1 MSRFLKSRQTMWAR
15 AVILFIG
22 VVFHY
27 QQALAVDTYMAEFMI
42 ESNAT
47 MYVSG
52 ALSAIKQIAT
62 PNTTVTIELLELTA
76 ECQIVGNASTCN
88 CSSAYIWSN
97 DVCGNFQCC
106 NDAYCNANISHY
118 PALCIPKVKVR
129 LNGTV
134 QVRLTITQTDTIK
147 KQLTDGFKQL
157 HGFGCLNVSG
167 PRDDGQIVDF
177 KVDLSVIFLT
187 DTLAKIIADLEPTVG
202 KIAVETSGLV
212 SIQYPMDTVKFSS
225 TPTLNCRFEE
235 KANGSWN
242 WKLLKGNKTFDLNT
256 GSSITVSFPNE
267 TPSNYTTVQILKL
280 SGNWA
285 GIYQCGFSK
294 GSIVHAA
301 SAELKVALLPD
312 KITMTSDPLTV
323 DCQDAAPHVTVTAT
337 IDNSTEQYTVTWFY
351 QNNLQTTNLQ
361 TQPVPPAGIAYT
373 TEIYINCSPSSS
385 PHVVTVNFKNQ
396 MDENKIASI
405 TIPVIYAQD
414 KNQACPEENNVWP
427 KTPKGVTV
435 TIRKC
440 EVNRVGYKERT
451 CKGPEWMQVLDN
463 CVNEQLN
470 KVVNAAADFKEGLGA
485 TLQVAIQIF
494 SDLKNSMV
502 ADSVADLSASIN
514 VLDIMSRASETI
526 TLDNSILDAFLDA
539 ASNMLNNSWKAVN
552 KTLEYDMSS
561 KYLTSI
567 EGLVNNIKM
576 NTSDGNDTPN
586 IQLKLC
592 NVQNSTSCNDIVF
605 DVEVILALSS
615 GIVKIVGVK
624 NLADKLNNSKFS
636 GYKFPSIVVSAT
648 LQNSNDSIIDIK
660 LDFPIN
666 QSMAQDS
673 NILCVFWNTT
683 LNEWS
688 EEGCKWKKSVNN
700 RSYCECTHLTSF
712 SVLMSKFPVTLLFL
726 DEITYVGL
734 GVSICSLLIFL
745 IIEALVW
752 SAVVKSNL
760 SHFRH
765 TALVNISLCLLLADC
780 SFLAAC
786 ISSIKTSTWCLILTV
801 TRQFFFL
808 AMFCWMLCL
817 SIMLLHQL
825 IFIFHPLRKRVYL
838 LLSPILGYICPT
850 LIVSATYVYYKYTGK
865 PYHDTETC
873 WLTYEGLLKGSIH
886 AFILPVWTIVLM
898 NLFSMGV
905 VIMTLLKSTV
915 SDGSKAD
922 EKEAAKSIM
931 KVMVFL
937 TPVFGVTWVLGFC
950 VYLIDIKAPMGV
962 LMHYAFTI
970 INSFQGLFI
979 LLTGCFAEKRV
990 RDEVLKLFL
999 AGAPTTKGK
1008 SESIKN
1014 LTKSTSN
1021 N

>member
-167 PRDDGQIVDF
+167 PRDAGQIVDF

-225 TPTLNCRFEE
+225 TPMLNCRFEE

-285 GIYQCGFSK
+285 GIYKCGFSK